1 MIVGNASEK
10 EFLDSLIYGD
20 RAMCLDYAEKYLK
33 HNSSIIELYENVF
46 KKSLYEVGELW
57 ELNKI
62 SVASEHLSSAIIES
76 ILNEYYAE
84 ITSVKKI
91 NKTVVI
97 ACVEDEYHQIGA
109 KMINDIFELNGWNS
123 FFLGANTPSNELI
136 SFLKNIKPELLA
148 ISVSL
153 YFHIPKLEMM
163 IQQIQKELPKLVVLV
178 GGQAFRNGGSE
189 VLSKYDQVFYQQDLK
204 STDLFIKNYA
214 L

>member
-1 MIVGNASEK
+1 MIVGIASEK
-10 EFLDSLIYGD
+10 EFLDSLIFGD
-20 RAMCLDYAEKYLK
+20 RAMCLDYAQKYLK
-33 HNSSIIELYENVF
+33 HNSSIIELYEDVF

-76 ILNEYYAE
+76 MLNEYYAE
-84 ITSVKKI
+84 ITSVNKI

-109 KMINDIFELNGWNS
+109 KMINDVFELNGWNS

-153 YFHIPKLEMM
+153 YFHIPKLEIM
-163 IQQIQKELPKLVVLV
+163 IQQIRKELPELVVLV
-178 GGQAFRNGGSE
+178 GGQAFSNGGSE
-189 VLSKYDQVFYQQDLK
+189 VLSKYDHVIYQPDLK

>member
-1 MIVGNASEK
+1 MIVGIASEK

-20 RAMCLDYAEKYLK
+20 RAMCLDYAQKYLK
-33 HNSSIIELYENVF
+33 HNSSIIELYEDVF

-84 ITSVKKI
+84 ITAVKK
-91 NKTVVI
+91 NDKTVVI

-163 IQQIQKELPKLVVLV
+163 IQQIRKELPELVVLV
-178 GGQAFRNGGSE
+178 GGQAFSNGGSE
-189 VLSKYDQVFYQQDLK
+189 VLLKYDQVIYQPDLK

>member
-20 RAMCLDYAEKYLK
+20 RAMCLDYAHKYLK

-109 KMINDIFELNGWNS
+109 KMINDVFELNGWNS

-153 YFHIPKLEMM
+153 YFHVPKLEIM
-163 IQQIQKELPKLVVLV
+163 IQQIRKELPELTILV
-178 GGQAFRNGGSE
+178 GGQAFRNGGNE
-189 VLSKYDQVFYQQDLK
+189 VLSKYDQVIYQPDLK
-204 STDLFIKNYA
+204 STDLFIKNFA